1 MQKLEGIEK
10 DLREKG
16 IEKDYRKIRTLSF
29 HEKRSKLRI
38 NALKRIR
45 KESKRIKEKMIT

>member
-1 MQKLEGIEK
+1 MQNLEGREK

-16 IEKDYRKIRTLSF
+16 IEKDYKRIRTLSF

-38 NALKRIR
+38 NAY
-45 KESKRIKEKMIT
+45 EED